1 MKKRIIFILRQ
12 PYGAVSIERVFAQ
25 VARSLPQEQF
35 EIEFEELSFG
45 FGLFGIIKGLL
56 FFRPRP
62 ADIYHITGDIHYI
75 ALRLPK
81 DKTVLTIHDLGF
93 LRSNTGI
100 RKFVLK
106 KLFLDLPVRA
116 TKYITA
122 ISTATCDEICSIMPD
137 AAEKIRVIE
146 NPLIDS
152 LDQRPG
158 KPFNAACPVILQIG
172 TTKNKNLSNL
182 IKAVADLNCTLR
194 IIGPLDT
201 DIVGELDASGIN
213 YESIISVNN
222 NQIVEEYRNADIVS
236 FCSTFEGFGLP
247 IIEAQA
253 MRKAVVTSNLAPMRD
268 VAGAGAALVDPFDPA
283 SIRRALEKLNNA
295 EYRNRL
301 VDLGTENIKR
311 FDPKKIADQY
321 CELYLQILNGQP

>member
-1 MKKRIIFILRQ
+1 
-12 PYGAVSIERVFAQ
+12 
-25 VARSLPQEQF
+25 
-35 EIEFEELSFG
+35 
-45 FGLFGIIKGLL
+45 
-56 FFRPRP
+56 
-62 ADIYHITGDIHYI
+62 
-75 ALRLPK
+75 
-81 DKTVLTIHDLGF
+81 
-93 LRSNTGI
+93 
-100 RKFVLK
+100 
-106 KLFLDLPVRA
+106 
-116 TKYITA
+116 
-122 ISTATCDEICSIMPD
+122 MPD

-146 NPLIDS
+146 NPLVDS
-152 LDQRPG
+152 LDPKPG

-253 MRKAVVTSNLAPMRD
+253 MHKAVVTSNLAPMRD